1 MGVRHREA
9 AVFNRA
15 PPSRLIRSSSPGAR
29 GEKKK
34 GWCFS
39 ILSAR
44 GHCLLYL
51 LDRVLLA
58 PCRKIPLLVLLASL
72 RPACSL
78 RWICSSTHAFVS
90 VRTKPQRRQ
99 WQQPQPASK
108 TCSTPTLQISPKLPI
123 SFFFL
128 FFVFLTT
135 AGLCYF
141 FAFYLFIRLSF
152 FSFCTAGSS
161 NPPENSTFPVPPAR
175 MCSRSSA
182 ALPLCAVL
190 CN

>member
-9 AVFNRA
+9 AVLIEP

-29 GEKKK
+29 GKK
-34 GWCFS
+34 WLVFFS
-39 ILSAR
+39 SVSSGTLSALFV
-44 GHCLLYL
+44 GPG
-51 LDRVLLA
+51 LLA
-58 PCRKIPLLVLLASL
+58 PCRKIPFLVLLASL

-99 WQQPQPASK
+99 WRQPQPASK

-123 SFFFL
+123 SFL
-128 FFVFLTT
+128 FFCLPVDGWALLL
-135 AGLCYF
+135 LC
-141 FAFYLFIRLSF
+141 LLSF
-152 FSFCTAGSS
+152 HSAFRLFLHRWLLQPSRKFHLPGAS
-161 NPPENSTFPVPPAR
+161 
-175 MCSRSSA
+175 CSYVLALFA

>member
-1 MGVRHREA
+1 M
-9 AVFNRA
+9 
-15 PPSRLIRSSSPGAR
+15 
-29 GEKKK
+29 
-34 GWCFS
+34 
-39 ILSAR
+39 
-44 GHCLLYL
+44 

-128 FFVFLTT
+128 FFFVFLTT

-141 FAFYLFIRLSF
+141 FAFYLFTRLSF